1 MSDFFETPWTDVC
14 SWGFPGKNTKAGCHF
29 LLQWIEPASPALQTD
44 SLPLSHLGS
53 PTLVVTRNQSSLAV
67 QALIVPVSRFLY
79 AKDKKL
85 SAKDPY
91 IPKPSAKPP
100 IQKLLAFPSP
110 ISIKE
115 GRGRGW
121 WRIGSEMVMWPLIHE
136 EWGVE
141 VSSSPQAK
149 GRGLKETQCLIH
161 PQR

>member
-1 MSDFFETPWTDVC
+1 M
-14 SWGFPGKNTKAGCHF
+14 
-29 LLQWIEPASPALQTD
+29 
-44 SLPLSHLGS
+44 
-53 PTLVVTRNQSSLAV
+53 VTRSQSSLAV

-121 WRIGSEMVMWPLIHE
+121 WRISSEMVM
-136 EWGVE
+136 
-141 VSSSPQAK
+141 
-149 GRGLKETQCLIH
+149 
-161 PQR
+161 